1 MGSTITEK
9 IIAEHAGK
17 DSVKPGEIVE
27 ARIDLAM
34 SNDVTAPVAIKELE
48 KAGIDTVFDPDRIIL
63 VPDHWT
69 PQKDIRSAEA
79 CKIMRAF
86 AKNHGIKNIY
96 EIGRGGIEHA
106 LLPDNGHV
114 APGELVIGADSHT
127 CTYGALGAFSTGMGS
142 SDIAAGMAL
151 GTAWLRV
158 PEQIRAV
165 FTGRRNKWVPG
176 KDMMLWLI
184 GTHGV
189 DGARYKTIEL
199 GGPAIRELE
208 MDDRF
213 SMCNMGIEAG
223 GKNCIIE
230 PDNRTEE
237 FVRGRVT
244 WEYKVYKSD
253 ADAEYAEVWNFNL
266 EELEPIVARPF
277 LPSNTCFVRDLEK
290 KVYVNQVVLGSCTN
304 GRMEDL
310 RRGAEI
316 LKGRKVD
323 KNVRMIVIP
332 ATQQIYKQAI
342 HEGLIDIFIDA
353 GAAVSTPTC
362 GPCSGG
368 MMGVLGS
375 GEVACSTTNRNFRG
389 RMGAADSEVYLAS
402 PYVAAATA
410 VAGYITEPGEVMQ

>member
-86 AKNHGIKNIY
+86 AKDHGIKNIY

-165 FTGRRNKWVPG
+165 FTGRRNKWVTG

-244 WEYKVYKSD
+244 REYKVYKSD

-290 KVYVNQVVLGSCTN
+290 KY
-304 GRMEDL
+304 M
-310 RRGAEI
+310 
-316 LKGRKVD
+316 
-323 KNVRMIVIP
+323 
-332 ATQQIYKQAI
+332 
-342 HEGLIDIFIDA
+342 
-353 GAAVSTPTC
+353 
-362 GPCSGG
+362 
-368 MMGVLGS
+368 
-375 GEVACSTTNRNFRG
+375 
-389 RMGAADSEVYLAS
+389 
-402 PYVAAATA
+402 
-410 VAGYITEPGEVMQ
+410 